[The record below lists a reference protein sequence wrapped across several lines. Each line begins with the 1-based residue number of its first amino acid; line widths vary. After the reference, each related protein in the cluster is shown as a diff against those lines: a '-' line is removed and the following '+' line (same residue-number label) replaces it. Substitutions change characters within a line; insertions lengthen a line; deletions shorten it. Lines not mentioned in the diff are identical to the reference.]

1 MNINE
6 SLLHQIA
13 ARFIKEYEVEVEVKG
28 STIQL
33 EVLHDLLN
41 TSKKLMTEL
50 NNKNANIDNIVEMLH
65 EKKELTKKFQNITG
79 IAWKL

>member
-13 ARFIKEYEVEVEVKG
+13 SRFIKEYEVEVEIKG
-28 STIQL
+28 SDIQL

-41 TSKKLMTEL
+41 TSKNLMTEL
-50 NNKNANIDNIVEMLH
+50 NRENPNIDDIFEMLH
-65 EKKELTKKFQNITG
+65 EKKELTRKFQNITG
-79 IAWKL
+79 IEWKL